1 MRIRDE
7 VYKAPTIVFNTYYVL
22 LNINLLMHRER
33 MSYLHTQDVADSELA
48 LLRQEY
54 YGSFHLY
61 RSLNW

>member
-48 LLRQEY
+48 LL
-54 YGSFHLY
+54 
-61 RSLNW
+61 